1 MGSLESVWTR
11 TPAAMGVFRLSS
23 FIRERYGDGEKEVL
37 PRGTL
42 VLIDG
47 SGWVHHLFEGARFDL
62 GGDYLSLDD
71 ASSARSRSCARPGS

>member
-1 MGSLESVWTR
+1 
-11 TPAAMGVFRLSS
+11 MGVFRLSS

-62 GGDYLSLDD
+62 GGDYLSLDG
-71 ASSARSRSCARPGS
+71 AVERAVGARGLAAALKDERVR